1 MNGFKH
7 GLLAILLVL
16 LPGVAQAALGD
27 YFVDTQ
33 WLAANRD
40 KVAVL
45 DVRNAPLYLLGHI
58 DGAINVEKDR
68 FLQTRNG
75 VKSLVPTAAE
85 IRDLLGSLGLTSAS
99 TVVVYAEDDNPY
111 SARLVW
117 TLRYH
122 GHNKAFVLDGG
133 YDKWK
138 MEGREIS
145 LVPSGT
151 PQAKSYAFAAD
162 GDYLEARA
170 DADYV
175 YTRLETPD
183 TVVWDTRSDGEFA
196 GTDVRANRGGHI
208 PGAVHLN
215 WTELQKEVNGVKV
228 LKSPEEI
235 VTLLQSRG
243 VTPDKEIIAHCQ
255 TGIRSSY
262 ATLVLLGLGYTH
274 VKNYD
279 GSWIEWANNATL
291 PVIDANGRLDASIPV
306 SPGLAALDGIHPT
319 IKQVVQ

>member
-1 MNGFKH
+1 MRVLKH
-7 GLLAILLVL
+7 GLLAILLVV
-16 LPGVAQAALGD
+16 LPGVSQAALGD

-40 KVAVL
+40 KVVVL
-45 DVRNAPLYLLGHI
+45 DVRNTPLYLLGHI
-58 DGAINVEKDR
+58 DGALNVEKEL

-75 VKSLVPTAAE
+75 VKSLVPTAAG
-85 IRDLLGSLGLTSAS
+85 IQDFLGSLGLTSTS

-138 MEGREIS
+138 MEGRDIS
-145 LVPSGT
+145 LLPSIA
-151 PQAKSYAFAAD
+151 PQPSTYVFATE

-175 YTRLETPD
+175 YTRLETPGS
-183 TVVWDTRSDGEFA
+183 VVWDTRSDGEYA

-215 WTELQKEVNGVKV
+215 WTELLKKVDGVKV

-243 VTPDKEIIAHCQ
+243 VTSDKEIIAHCQ

-279 GSWIEWANNATL
+279 GSWIEWANNDAL
-291 PVIDANGRLDASIPV
+291 PIIDAKGQLNASVPV
-306 SPGLAALDGIHPT
+306 SPGLASLDGINPS